1 MNDLETQQDNGAAE
15 SARRHRQTG
24 KRMILISW
32 LFILAIGF
40 VFFKWL
46 EREQM
51 GAYNTETTRTAS
63 GGIQLSIPLTDGDNY
78 QVFGYVNSTKV
89 LFLVD
94 TGASM
99 VSIPEKL
106 AAKAGLR
113 RGMPIKILTAGGTKT
128 AYLTK
133 IPVLKIG
140 EDITL
145 RNINATI
152 NPEMGDE
159 TVLLGMGA
167 LKQLQFIHTKDTLII
182 TQE

>member
-1 MNDLETQQDNGAAE
+1 MNDLESQHNNELAE
-15 SARRHRQTG
+15 SARRHRRTG
-24 KRMILISW
+24 KHMILISW
-32 LFILAIGF
+32 LFILAICF
-40 VFFKWL
+40 VVFSWL
-46 EREQM
+46 ERAQM
-51 GAYNTETTRTAS
+51 GAYNTTTSRTAS
-63 GGIQLSIPLTDGDNY
+63 GGIQLSIPLTNGDNY
-78 QVFGYVNSTKV
+78 QVFGSINDTKV

-99 VSIPEKL
+99 VSVPTNVAI
-106 AAKAGLR
+106 KAGLR
-113 RGMPIKILTAGGTKT
+113 RGMPITILTAGGTKT

-140 EDITL
+140 DDITL
-145 RNINATI
+145 RNVNATI

-167 LKQLQFIHTKDTLII
+167 LKQLQFIHTTDTLII